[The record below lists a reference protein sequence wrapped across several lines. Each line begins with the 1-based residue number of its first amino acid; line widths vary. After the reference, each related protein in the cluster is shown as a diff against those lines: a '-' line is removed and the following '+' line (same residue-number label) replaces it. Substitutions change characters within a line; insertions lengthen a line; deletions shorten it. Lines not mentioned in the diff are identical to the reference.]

1 MCDER
6 GGVSDP
12 EFPFALPELGALIAA
27 SPRIVASGPT
37 RADAWRANTPT
48 GASYHDGIER
58 YRSSIDQGVWPPVD
72 FNGEFDALGVDV
84 RALAPA
90 SAEDETPFPE
100 VPDWLAA
107 EDRDVF
113 EAFRGEFAEQ
123 RHGPFADLCDFGT
136 ENTNERRIAS
146 SPRSHARSPR
156 QIRVPSSSVTREEK
170 HLSAA
175 APTRVRPP
183 EEDALFADDEIDDVS
198 DDEAADDES
207 AMRRAMRRSPRYP
220 ALLDAYFR
228 CATVGASATR
238 VAAAE
243 RRKRKLLERAAR
255 ARDDGAR
262 ADDVGG
268 RPTGHTFGHAEPVL
282 GSTEPVPGS
291 GSGSGS
297 SSSSHSSKCSRWRDR
312 RGEAGERG
320 PGAEAA
326 SPQTPAG
333 VFFCA
338 SENGGPN
345 AGSVDAFMAECVSE
359 MEAYAED
366 LRATYREAEDACA
379 VFEARIATLGRL
391 TLKSDDEDDAV
402 TRNGVANAYE
412 DGCLS
417 APLPATTTDATTTD
431 ATDDRRTKPGAT
443 PKRGALPTVLDGVP
457 APPPSAS
464 ETLRETLKRKY
475 AASILTLKDEFL
487 KKRKKGKLPAAA
499 TEALK
504 RWWRARVAWPYPSEE
519 EKRALGAETRLDPTQ
534 INNWFIN
541 QRKRHWHKLFEGGVP
556 PAAEAEA
563 RAALVERFG
572 SIQAAIDGALGDA

>member
-27 SPRIVASGPT
+27 SPRVVASGPT
-37 RADAWRANTPT
+37 RADASRANTPT

-100 VPDWLAA
+100 VPDWLAT

-136 ENTNERRIAS
+136 ENTNDRRIAS

-156 QIRVPSSSVTREEK
+156 HIRVPSSSVTREEK

-175 APTRVRPP
+175 PTTRVRPP
-183 EEDALFADDEIDDVS
+183 EDSPIIADDEIDDVS

-220 ALLDAYFR
+220 ALLEAYFR

-268 RPTGHTFGHAEPVL
+268 RPTGHTFGSVP
-282 GSTEPVPGS
+282 STEPVPGS

-312 RGEAGERG
+312 RGEVGERG

-326 SPQTPAG
+326 SPQTPTG

-338 SENGGPN
+338 GSVD

-366 LRATYREAEDACA
+366 LLATYREAEDACA
-379 VFEARIATLGRL
+379 AFEARVATLGRL

-402 TRNGVANAYE
+402 TRNGVAGHSG
-412 DGCLS
+412 GCLS
-417 APLPATTTDATTTD
+417 APLPSTDDATTTNS
-431 ATDDRRTKPGAT
+431 TDDGRTRPGAT

-572 SIQAAIDGALGDA
+572 SIQAAIDGALGDALER

>member
-37 RADAWRANTPT
+37 RADASRANTPT

-113 EAFRGEFAEQ
+113 EAFRGEPPFAEQ

-136 ENTNERRIAS
+136 ENTNDRRIAS

-156 QIRVPSSSVTREEK
+156 RIRVPSSSVTREEK
-170 HLSAA
+170 HLSPRA

-255 ARDDGAR
+255 ARADGIGDR
-262 ADDVGG
+262 SI
-268 RPTGHTFGHAEPVL
+268 GHAFESDPIL
-282 GSTEPVPGS
+282 GGGDHPS

-297 SSSSHSSKCSRWRDR
+297 SSSSSSKCSRWR
-312 RGEAGERG
+312 AGEIGEPGPTAEAFPLDPFRG
-320 PGAEAA
+320 PVFERNGPRAA
-326 SPQTPAG
+326 RAD
-333 VFFCA
+333 A
-338 SENGGPN
+338 R
-345 AGSVDAFMAECVSE
+345 SVDEFMAKCVSE

-379 VFEARIATLGRL
+379 AFEARVAKLGRL
-391 TLKSDDEDDAV
+391 TLRDDDEEKNARA
-402 TRNGVANAYE
+402 TRFPVAGAAPAPAPAPATRPRSE
-412 DGCLS
+412 KC
-417 APLPATTTDATTTD
+417 PLPLGPSA
-431 ATDDRRTKPGAT
+431 
-443 PKRGALPTVLDGVP
+443 RGAHSSD
-457 APPPSAS
+457 
-464 ETLRETLKRKY
+464 TLRETLKRKY

-487 KKRKKGKLPAAA
+487 KKRKKGKLPSTA
-499 TEALK
+499 TDFLK
-504 RWWRARVAWPYPSEE
+504 TWWREKVVWPYPTEE
-519 EKRALGAETRLDPTQ
+519 EKRCLGSQTGLDPTQ

-541 QRKRHWHKLFEGGVP
+541 QRKRHWHKLFENGVP
-556 PAAEAEA
+556 PNDEHEA
-563 RAALVERFG
+563 RAALAKRFG
-572 SIQAAIDGALGDA
+572 SIQAAVDVARDA

>member
-37 RADAWRANTPT
+37 RADASRANTPT

-255 ARDDGAR
+255 ARDDGAFEQF
-262 ADDVGG
+262 

-282 GSTEPVPGS
+282 GNTEPVPGS

-338 SENGGPN
+338 SPN
-345 AGSVDAFMAECVSE
+345 AGSVDAGSVDAFMAECVSE

-379 VFEARIATLGRL
+379 AFEARVATLGRL

-402 TRNGVANAYE
+402 TRNGETRNANAYE

-417 APLPATTTDATTTD
+417 APLPATTTDATTD
-431 ATDDRRTKPGAT
+431 ATGQTDDRRTKPGAT
-443 PKRGALPTVLDGVP
+443 PKRGALYSST

>member
-27 SPRIVASGPT
+27 SPRVVASGPT
-37 RADAWRANTPT
+37 RADASRANTPT

-100 VPDWLAA
+100 VPDWLAT

-136 ENTNERRIAS
+136 ENTNDRRIAS

-156 QIRVPSSSVTREEK
+156 HIRVPSSSVTREEK

-175 APTRVRPP
+175 PTTRVRPP
-183 EEDALFADDEIDDVS
+183 EDSPIIADDEIDDVS
-198 DDEAADDES
+198 DDEGADDES

-220 ALLDAYFR
+220 ALLEAYFR

-268 RPTGHTFGHAEPVL
+268 RPTGHTFGSVP
-282 GSTEPVPGS
+282 STEPVPGS

-312 RGEAGERG
+312 RGEVGERG

-326 SPQTPAG
+326 SPQTPTG

-338 SENGGPN
+338 GSVD

-366 LRATYREAEDACA
+366 LLATYREAEDACA
-379 VFEARIATLGRL
+379 AFEARVATLGRL

-402 TRNGVANAYE
+402 TRNGVAGHSG
-412 DGCLS
+412 GCLS
-417 APLPATTTDATTTD
+417 APLPSTDDATTTNS
-431 ATDDRRTKPGAT
+431 TDDGRTRPGAT

>member
-37 RADAWRANTPT
+37 RADASRANTPT

-100 VPDWLAA
+100 VPDWLAT

-136 ENTNERRIAS
+136 ENTNDRRIAS

-156 QIRVPSSSVTREEK
+156 HIRVPSSSVTREEK

-175 APTRVRPP
+175 PTTRVRPP
-183 EEDALFADDEIDDVS
+183 EDSPIIADDEIDDVS
-198 DDEAADDES
+198 DDEGADDES

-220 ALLDAYFR
+220 ALLEAYFR

-268 RPTGHTFGHAEPVL
+268 RPTGHTFGSVP
-282 GSTEPVPGS
+282 STEPVPGS

-312 RGEAGERG
+312 RGEVGERG

-326 SPQTPAG
+326 SPQTPTG

-338 SENGGPN
+338 GSVD

-366 LRATYREAEDACA
+366 LLATYREAEDACA
-379 VFEARIATLGRL
+379 AFEARVATLGRL

-402 TRNGVANAYE
+402 TRNGVAGHSG
-412 DGCLS
+412 GCLS
-417 APLPATTTDATTTD
+417 APLPSTDDATTTNS
-431 ATDDRRTKPGAT
+431 TDDGRTRPGAT
-443 PKRGALPTVLDGVP
+443 PKRGALPTVLDGVL

>member
-12 EFPFALPELGALIAA
+12 EFPFALPELGSLIAA

-37 RADAWRANTPT
+37 RADASRANTPT
-48 GASYHDGIER
+48 GASHRDVDR
-58 YRSSIDQGVWPPVD
+58 YRSSADQGVWPPVD
-72 FNGEFDALGVDV
+72 FDGEFDALGVDV

-123 RHGPFADLCDFGT
+123 RHGPFGDLCDFGT
-136 ENTNERRIAS
+136 TNAIDSHRAPPR
-146 SPRSHARSPR
+146 SPRSPAARV
-156 QIRVPSSSVTREEK
+156 QSSSITRERK
-170 HLSAA
+170 RPSAA
-175 APTRVRPP
+175 SEDLPRGGRP

-198 DDEAADDES
+198 DDEATDDETT
-207 AMRRAMRRSPRYP
+207 MRRAMRRSPRYP
-220 ALLDAYFR
+220 ALLDAYFE

-255 ARDDGAR
+255 ARADGIG
-262 ADDVGG
+262 D
-268 RPTGHTFGHAEPVL
+268 RPIGHAFEADPIL
-282 GSTEPVPGS
+282 GGGDHPS

-297 SSSSHSSKCSRWRDR
+297 SSSSSSKCSRWRA
-312 RGEAGERG
+312 GEIGERG
-320 PGAEAA
+320 PAAEAV
-326 SPQTPAG
+326 PLDPFRG
-333 VFFCA
+333 PVF
-338 SENGGPN
+338 ERNGPR
-345 AGSVDAFMAECVSE
+345 AARADARSVDEFMAKCVSE

-379 VFEARIATLGRL
+379 AFEARVAKLGRL
-391 TLKSDDEDDAV
+391 TLRDEDEEKNAQKNATRFPVAGAAPAPAPV
-402 TRNGVANAYE
+402 TRPRPEA
-412 DGCLS
+412 C
-417 APLPATTTDATTTD
+417 PLPA
-431 ATDDRRTKPGAT
+431 G
-443 PKRGALPTVLDGVP
+443 
-457 APPPSAS
+457 PSARGS
-464 ETLRETLKRKY
+464 HSSDKLRETLKRKY

-487 KKRKKGKLPAAA
+487 KKRKKGKLPSAA
-499 TEALK
+499 TDALK
-504 RWWRARVAWPYPSEE
+504 KWWRDRVVWPYPTEE
-519 EKRALGAETRLDPTQ
+519 EKRALGSETGLDPTQ

-556 PAAEAEA
+556 PNDEHEA
-563 RAALVERFG
+563 RAALARRYG
-572 SIQAAIDGALGDA
+572 SIQAAVDVARDA

>member
-27 SPRIVASGPT
+27 SPRVVASGPT
-37 RADAWRANTPT
+37 RADASRANTPT

-100 VPDWLAA
+100 VPDWLAT

-136 ENTNERRIAS
+136 ENTNDRRIAS

-156 QIRVPSSSVTREEK
+156 HIRVPSSSVTREEK

-175 APTRVRPP
+175 PTTRVRPP
-183 EEDALFADDEIDDVS
+183 EDSPINADDEIDDVS
-198 DDEAADDES
+198 DDEGADDES
-207 AMRRAMRRSPRYP
+207 AMRRAMRRSPRYL
-220 ALLDAYFR
+220 ALLEAYFR

-268 RPTGHTFGHAEPVL
+268 RPTGHTFGSVP
-282 GSTEPVPGS
+282 STEPVPGS

-312 RGEAGERG
+312 RGEVGERG

-326 SPQTPAG
+326 SPQTPTG

-338 SENGGPN
+338 GSVD

-366 LRATYREAEDACA
+366 LLATYREAEDACA
-379 VFEARIATLGRL
+379 AFEARVATLGRL

-402 TRNGVANAYE
+402 TRNGVAGHSG
-412 DGCLS
+412 GCLS
-417 APLPATTTDATTTD
+417 APLPSTDDATTTNS
-431 ATDDRRTKPGAT
+431 TDDGRTRPGAT

>member
-1 MCDER
+1 M
-6 GGVSDP
+6 
-12 EFPFALPELGALIAA
+12 
-27 SPRIVASGPT
+27 
-37 RADAWRANTPT
+37 
-48 GASYHDGIER
+48 
-58 YRSSIDQGVWPPVD
+58 
-72 FNGEFDALGVDV
+72 
-84 RALAPA
+84 
-90 SAEDETPFPE
+90 
-100 VPDWLAA
+100 
-107 EDRDVF
+107 
-113 EAFRGEFAEQ
+113 
-123 RHGPFADLCDFGT
+123 
-136 ENTNERRIAS
+136 
-146 SPRSHARSPR
+146 
-156 QIRVPSSSVTREEK
+156 
-170 HLSAA
+170 
-175 APTRVRPP
+175 
-183 EEDALFADDEIDDVS
+183 
-198 DDEAADDES
+198 
-207 AMRRAMRRSPRYP
+207 
-220 ALLDAYFR
+220 
-228 CATVGASATR
+228 
-238 VAAAE
+238 
-243 RRKRKLLERAAR
+243 
-255 ARDDGAR
+255 
-262 ADDVGG
+262 
-268 RPTGHTFGHAEPVL
+268 
-282 GSTEPVPGS
+282 
-291 GSGSGS
+291 
-297 SSSSHSSKCSRWRDR
+297 
-312 RGEAGERG
+312 GERG

-326 SPQTPAG
+326 SPQTPTG

-338 SENGGPN
+338 GSVD

-366 LRATYREAEDACA
+366 LLATYREAEDACA
-379 VFEARIATLGRL
+379 AFEARVATLGRL

-402 TRNGVANAYE
+402 TRNGVAGHSG
-412 DGCLS
+412 GCLS
-417 APLPATTTDATTTD
+417 APLPSTDDATTTNS
-431 ATDDRRTKPGAT
+431 TDDGRTRPGAT

>member
-37 RADAWRANTPT
+37 RADASRANTPT
-48 GASYHDGIER
+48 GASQHDVDR
-58 YRSSIDQGVWPPVD
+58 YRSSADQGVWPPVD
-72 FNGEFDALGVDV
+72 FDGEFDALGVDV

-123 RHGPFADLCDFGT
+123 RHGPFGDLCDFGT
-136 ENTNERRIAS
+136 ANAIDSHRAPPR
-146 SPRSHARSPR
+146 SPRSPAA
-156 QIRVPSSSVTREEK
+156 RVPSSSITRERK
-170 HLSAA
+170 RPSAA
-175 APTRVRPP
+175 SEDLPRGGRA

-198 DDEAADDES
+198 DDEAADDET

-220 ALLDAYFR
+220 ALLDAYFE

-255 ARDDGAR
+255 ARADGIG
-262 ADDVGG
+262 D
-268 RPTGHTFGHAEPVL
+268 RPIGHAFESDPIL
-282 GSTEPVPGS
+282 GGGDHPS

-297 SSSSHSSKCSRWRDR
+297 SSSSSSKCSRWR
-312 RGEAGERG
+312 AGEIGEPGPTAEAFPLDPFRG
-320 PGAEAA
+320 PVFERNGPRGARADA
-326 SPQTPAG
+326 R
-333 VFFCA
+333 
-338 SENGGPN
+338 
-345 AGSVDAFMAECVSE
+345 SVDEFMAKCVSE

-379 VFEARIATLGRL
+379 AFEARVATLGRL

>member
-27 SPRIVASGPT
+27 SPRVVASGPT
-37 RADAWRANTPT
+37 RADASRANTPT

-100 VPDWLAA
+100 VPDWLAT

-136 ENTNERRIAS
+136 ENTNDRRIAS

-156 QIRVPSSSVTREEK
+156 HIRVPSSSVTREEK

-175 APTRVRPP
+175 PTTRVRPP
-183 EEDALFADDEIDDVS
+183 EDSPIIADDEIDDVS

-220 ALLDAYFR
+220 ALLEAYFR

-268 RPTGHTFGHAEPVL
+268 RPTGHTFGSVP
-282 GSTEPVPGS
+282 STEPVPGS

-312 RGEAGERG
+312 RGEVGERG

-326 SPQTPAG
+326 SPQTPTG

-338 SENGGPN
+338 GSVD

-366 LRATYREAEDACA
+366 LLATYREAEDACA
-379 VFEARIATLGRL
+379 AFEARVATLGRL

-402 TRNGVANAYE
+402 TRNGVAGHSG
-412 DGCLS
+412 GCLS
-417 APLPATTTDATTTD
+417 APLPSTDDATTTNS
-431 ATDDRRTKPGAT
+431 TDDGRTRPGAT

>member
-312 RGEAGERG
+312 RGEVGERG

-326 SPQTPAG
+326 SPQTPTG

-338 SENGGPN
+338 GSVD

-366 LRATYREAEDACA
+366 LLATYREAEDACA
-379 VFEARIATLGRL
+379 AFEARVATLGRL
-391 TLKSDDEDDAV
+391 TLRDEEDDREEEIGRAA
-402 TRNGVANAYE
+402 TP
-412 DGCLS
+412 LS
-417 APLPATTTDATTTD
+417 AARATRDGAAATK
-431 ATDDRRTKPGAT
+431 ATDPGPRGVGPSGT
-443 PKRGALPTVLDGVP
+443 PKREVP
-457 APPPSAS
+457 NAVPNACDA
-464 ETLRETLKRKY
+464 LRETLKRKY
-475 AASILTLKDEFL
+475 AASILSLKDEFL

-499 TEALK
+499 TGALK
-504 RWWRARVAWPYPSEE
+504 RWWRARVVWPYPSEE
-519 EKRALGAETRLDPTQ
+519 EKRALGEDTGLDPTQ

-556 PAAEAEA
+556 PGTEAEA
-563 RAALVERFG
+563 RAALAARFG
-572 SIQAAIDGALGDA
+572 SLQAAVDVARDA

>member
-156 QIRVPSSSVTREEK
+156 HIRVPSSSVTREEK

-175 APTRVRPP
+175 PTTRVRPP
-183 EEDALFADDEIDDVS
+183 EDSPIIADDEIDDVS

-366 LRATYREAEDACA
+366 LLATYREAEDACA
-379 VFEARIATLGRL
+379 AFEARVATLGRL

-402 TRNGVANAYE
+402 TRNGVAGHSG
-412 DGCLS
+412 GCLS
-417 APLPATTTDATTTD
+417 APLPSTDDATTTNS
-431 ATDDRRTKPGAT
+431 TDDGRTRPGAT

>member
-37 RADAWRANTPT
+37 RADASRANTPT

-113 EAFRGEFAEQ
+113 EAFRGEPPFAEQ

-136 ENTNERRIAS
+136 ENTNDRRIAS

-156 QIRVPSSSVTREEK
+156 RIRVPSSSVTREEK

-255 ARDDGAR
+255 ARDDGAFEQF
-262 ADDVGG
+262 
-268 RPTGHTFGHAEPVL
+268 RPTGHTFGHASQPVL
-282 GSTEPVPGS
+282 GNTEPVPGS

-333 VFFCA
+333 VFFGT
-338 SENGGPN
+338 SKNGPRAARAD

-379 VFEARIATLGRL
+379 AFEARVATLGRL

-402 TRNGVANAYE
+402 TRNGVANLNNE
-412 DGCLS
+412 GGCLS
-417 APLPATTTDATTTD
+417 APLPSTNDATTTN
-431 ATDDRRTKPGAT
+431 ATDDGRTRLGAT
-443 PKRGALPTVLDGVP
+443 PKRGALPT
-457 APPPSAS
+457 PPPSAS

>member
-27 SPRIVASGPT
+27 SPRVVASGPT
-37 RADAWRANTPT
+37 RADASRANTPT

-100 VPDWLAA
+100 VPDWLAT

-136 ENTNERRIAS
+136 ENTNDRRIAS
-146 SPRSHARSPR
+146 SPRSHARSTR
-156 QIRVPSSSVTREEK
+156 HIRVPSSSVTREEK

-175 APTRVRPP
+175 PTTRVRPP
-183 EEDALFADDEIDDVS
+183 EDSPIIADDEIDDVS

-220 ALLDAYFR
+220 ALLEAYFR

-268 RPTGHTFGHAEPVL
+268 RPTGHTFGSVP
-282 GSTEPVPGS
+282 STEPVPGS

-326 SPQTPAG
+326 SPQTPTG

-338 SENGGPN
+338 GSVD

-366 LRATYREAEDACA
+366 LLATYREAEDACA
-379 VFEARIATLGRL
+379 AFEARVATLGRL

-402 TRNGVANAYE
+402 TRNGVAGHSG
-412 DGCLS
+412 GCLS
-417 APLPATTTDATTTD
+417 APLPSTDDATTTNS
-431 ATDDRRTKPGAT
+431 TDDGRTRPGAT

>member
-37 RADAWRANTPT
+37 RADASRANTPT
-48 GASYHDGIER
+48 GASQHDVDR
-58 YRSSIDQGVWPPVD
+58 YRSSADQGVWPPVD
-72 FNGEFDALGVDV
+72 FDGEFDALGVDV

-123 RHGPFADLCDFGT
+123 RHGPFGDLCDFGT
-136 ENTNERRIAS
+136 ANAIDSHRAPPR
-146 SPRSHARSPR
+146 SPRSPAA
-156 QIRVPSSSVTREEK
+156 RVPSSSITRERK
-170 HLSAA
+170 RPSAA
-175 APTRVRPP
+175 SEDLPRGGRA

-198 DDEAADDES
+198 DDEAADDET

-220 ALLDAYFR
+220 ALLDAYFE

-255 ARDDGAR
+255 ARADGIG
-262 ADDVGG
+262 D
-268 RPTGHTFGHAEPVL
+268 RPIGHAFEADPIL
-282 GSTEPVPGS
+282 GGGDHPS

-297 SSSSHSSKCSRWRDR
+297 SSSSSSKCSRWRA
-312 RGEAGERG
+312 GEIGERG
-320 PGAEAA
+320 PAAEAV
-326 SPQTPAG
+326 PLDPFRG
-333 VFFCA
+333 PVF
-338 SENGGPN
+338 ERNGPR
-345 AGSVDAFMAECVSE
+345 AARADARSVDEFMAKCVSE

-379 VFEARIATLGRL
+379 AFEARVAKLGRL
-391 TLKSDDEDDAV
+391 TLRDEDEEKNAQKNA
-402 TRNGVANAYE
+402 TRFPVAGAAPAPAPAPRPRSE
-412 DGCLS
+412 AC
-417 APLPATTTDATTTD
+417 PLPA
-431 ATDDRRTKPGAT
+431 G
-443 PKRGALPTVLDGVP
+443 
-457 APPPSAS
+457 PSARGGHS
-464 ETLRETLKRKY
+464 SDTLRETLKRKY

-487 KKRKKGKLPAAA
+487 KKRKKGKLPSAA
-499 TEALK
+499 TDALK
-504 RWWRARVAWPYPSEE
+504 KWWRDRVVWPYPTEE
-519 EKRALGAETRLDPTQ
+519 EKRALGSETGLDPTQ

-556 PAAEAEA
+556 PNDEHEA
-563 RAALVERFG
+563 RAALARRYG
-572 SIQAAIDGALGDA
+572 SIQAAVDVARDA

>member
-37 RADAWRANTPT
+37 RADASRANTPT

-136 ENTNERRIAS
+136 ENTNDRRIAS

-156 QIRVPSSSVTREEK
+156 HIRVPSSSVTREEK

-175 APTRVRPP
+175 PTTRVRPP
-183 EEDALFADDEIDDVS
+183 EDSPIIADDETDDVS

-220 ALLDAYFR
+220 ALLEAYFR

-268 RPTGHTFGHAEPVL
+268 RPTGHTFGSVP
-282 GSTEPVPGS
+282 STEPVPGS

-312 RGEAGERG
+312 RGEVGERG

-326 SPQTPAG
+326 SPQTPTG

-338 SENGGPN
+338 GSVD

-366 LRATYREAEDACA
+366 LLATYREAEDACA
-379 VFEARIATLGRL
+379 AFEARVATLGRL

-402 TRNGVANAYE
+402 TRNGVAGHSG
-412 DGCLS
+412 GCLS
-417 APLPATTTDATTTD
+417 APLPSTDDATTTNS
-431 ATDDRRTKPGAT
+431 TDDGRTRPGAT

>member
-27 SPRIVASGPT
+27 SPRVVASGPT
-37 RADAWRANTPT
+37 RADASRANTPT

-100 VPDWLAA
+100 VPDWLAT

-136 ENTNERRIAS
+136 ENTNDRRIAS

-156 QIRVPSSSVTREEK
+156 HIRVPSSSVTREEK

-175 APTRVRPP
+175 PTTRVRPP
-183 EEDALFADDEIDDVS
+183 EDSPINADDEIDDVS
-198 DDEAADDES
+198 DDEGADDES

-220 ALLDAYFR
+220 ALLEAYFR

-268 RPTGHTFGHAEPVL
+268 RPTGHTFGSVP
-282 GSTEPVPGS
+282 STEPVPGS

-312 RGEAGERG
+312 RGEVGERG

-326 SPQTPAG
+326 SPQTPTG

-338 SENGGPN
+338 GSVD

-366 LRATYREAEDACA
+366 LLATYREAEDACA
-379 VFEARIATLGRL
+379 AFEARVATLGRL

-402 TRNGVANAYE
+402 TRNGVAGHSG
-412 DGCLS
+412 GCLS
-417 APLPATTTDATTTD
+417 APLPSTDDATTTNS
-431 ATDDRRTKPGAT
+431 TDDGRTRPGAT

>member
-37 RADAWRANTPT
+37 RADASRANTPT

-100 VPDWLAA
+100 VPDWLAT

-136 ENTNERRIAS
+136 ENTNDRRIAS

-156 QIRVPSSSVTREEK
+156 HIRVPSSSVTREEK

-175 APTRVRPP
+175 PTTRVRPP
-183 EEDALFADDEIDDVS
+183 EDSPIIADDETDDVS

-220 ALLDAYFR
+220 ALLEAYFR

-268 RPTGHTFGHAEPVL
+268 RPTGHTFGSVP
-282 GSTEPVPGS
+282 STEPVPGS

-312 RGEAGERG
+312 RGEVGERG

-326 SPQTPAG
+326 SPQTPTG

-338 SENGGPN
+338 GSVD

-366 LRATYREAEDACA
+366 LLATYREAEDACA
-379 VFEARIATLGRL
+379 AFEARVATLGRL

-402 TRNGVANAYE
+402 TRNGVAGHSG
-412 DGCLS
+412 GCLS
-417 APLPATTTDATTTD
+417 APLPSTDDATTTNS
-431 ATDDRRTKPGAT
+431 TDDGRTRPGAT

>member
-27 SPRIVASGPT
+27 SPRVVASGPT
-37 RADAWRANTPT
+37 RADASRANTPT

-100 VPDWLAA
+100 VPDWLAT

-136 ENTNERRIAS
+136 ENTNDRRIAS

-156 QIRVPSSSVTREEK
+156 HIRVPSSSVTREEK

-175 APTRVRPP
+175 PTTRVRPP
-183 EEDALFADDEIDDVS
+183 EDSPIIADDEIDDVS
-198 DDEAADDES
+198 DDEGADDES

-220 ALLDAYFR
+220 ALLEAYFR

-268 RPTGHTFGHAEPVL
+268 RPTGHTFGSVP
-282 GSTEPVPGS
+282 STEPVPGS

-312 RGEAGERG
+312 RGEVGERG
-320 PGAEAA
+320 PRRGGGF
-326 SPQTPAG
+326 PQTPTG

-338 SENGGPN
+338 GSVD

-359 MEAYAED
+359 ME
-366 LRATYREAEDACA
+366 RT
-379 VFEARIATLGRL
+379 
-391 TLKSDDEDDAV
+391 
-402 TRNGVANAYE
+402 
-412 DGCLS
+412 
-417 APLPATTTDATTTD
+417 
-431 ATDDRRTKPGAT
+431 RRTCS
-443 PKRGALPTVLDGVP
+443 RRTVRRR
-457 APPPSAS
+457 
-464 ETLRETLKRKY
+464 T
-475 AASILTLKDEFL
+475 
-487 KKRKKGKLPAAA
+487 
-499 TEALK
+499 
-504 RWWRARVAWPYPSEE
+504 RARRSR
-519 EKRALGAETRLDPTQ
+519 RASRRWA
-534 INNWFIN
+534 
-541 QRKRHWHKLFEGGVP
+541 
-556 PAAEAEA
+556 
-563 RAALVERFG
+563 G
-572 SIQAAIDGALGDA
+572 SP

>member
-27 SPRIVASGPT
+27 SPRVVASGPT
-37 RADAWRANTPT
+37 RADASRANTPT

-100 VPDWLAA
+100 VPDWLAT

-136 ENTNERRIAS
+136 ENTNDRRIAS

-156 QIRVPSSSVTREEK
+156 HIRVPSSSVTREEK

-175 APTRVRPP
+175 PTTRVRPP
-183 EEDALFADDEIDDVS
+183 EDSPINADDEIDDVS

-220 ALLDAYFR
+220 ALLEAYFR

-268 RPTGHTFGHAEPVL
+268 RPTGHTFGSVP
-282 GSTEPVPGS
+282 STEPVPGS

-312 RGEAGERG
+312 RGEVGERG

-326 SPQTPAG
+326 SPQTPTG

-338 SENGGPN
+338 GSVD

-366 LRATYREAEDACA
+366 LLATYREAEDACA
-379 VFEARIATLGRL
+379 AFEARVATLGRL

-402 TRNGVANAYE
+402 TRNGVAGHSG
-412 DGCLS
+412 GCLS
-417 APLPATTTDATTTD
+417 APLPSTDDATTTNS
-431 ATDDRRTKPGAT
+431 TDDGRTRPGAT

>member
-37 RADAWRANTPT
+37 RADASRANTPT
-48 GASYHDGIER
+48 GASQHDVDR
-58 YRSSIDQGVWPPVD
+58 YRSSADQGVWPPVD
-72 FNGEFDALGVDV
+72 FDGEFDALGVDV

-123 RHGPFADLCDFGT
+123 RHGPFGDLCDFGT
-136 ENTNERRIAS
+136 ANAIDSHRAPPR
-146 SPRSHARSPR
+146 SPRSPAA
-156 QIRVPSSSVTREEK
+156 RVPSSSITRERK
-170 HLSAA
+170 RPSAA
-175 APTRVRPP
+175 SEDFMRGGRA

-198 DDEAADDES
+198 DDEAADDET

-220 ALLDAYFR
+220 ALLDAYFE

-255 ARDDGAR
+255 ARADGIG
-262 ADDVGG
+262 D
-268 RPTGHTFGHAEPVL
+268 RPIGHAFESDPIL
-282 GSTEPVPGS
+282 GGGDHPS

-297 SSSSHSSKCSRWRDR
+297 SSSSSSKCSRWR
-312 RGEAGERG
+312 AGEIGEPGPTAEAFPLDPFRG
-320 PGAEAA
+320 PVFERNGPRAA
-326 SPQTPAG
+326 RAD
-333 VFFCA
+333 A
-338 SENGGPN
+338 R
-345 AGSVDAFMAECVSE
+345 SVDEFMAKCVSE

-379 VFEARIATLGRL
+379 AFEARVAKLGRL
-391 TLKSDDEDDAV
+391 TLRDDDEEKNARA
-402 TRNGVANAYE
+402 TRFPVAGAAPAPAPAPATRPRSE
-412 DGCLS
+412 KC
-417 APLPATTTDATTTD
+417 PLPLGPSA
-431 ATDDRRTKPGAT
+431 
-443 PKRGALPTVLDGVP
+443 RGAHSSD
-457 APPPSAS
+457 
-464 ETLRETLKRKY
+464 TLRETLKRKY

-487 KKRKKGKLPAAA
+487 KKRKKGKLPSAA
-499 TEALK
+499 TDFLK
-504 RWWRARVAWPYPSEE
+504 TWWREKVVWPYPTEE
-519 EKRALGAETRLDPTQ
+519 EKRCLGSETGLDPTQ

-541 QRKRHWHKLFEGGVP
+541 QRKRHWHKLFENGVP
-556 PAAEAEA
+556 PNDEHEA
-563 RAALVERFG
+563 RAALAKRFG
-572 SIQAAIDGALGDA
+572 SIQAAVDVARDA

>member
-100 VPDWLAA
+100 VPDWLAT

-136 ENTNERRIAS
+136 ENTNDRRIAS

-156 QIRVPSSSVTREEK
+156 HIRVPSSSVTREEK

-312 RGEAGERG
+312 RGEVGERG

-326 SPQTPAG
+326 SPQTPTG
-333 VFFCA
+333 VFFC
-338 SENGGPN
+338 

-366 LRATYREAEDACA
+366 LLATYREAEDACA
-379 VFEARIATLGRL
+379 AFEARVATLGRL

-402 TRNGVANAYE
+402 TRNGVAGHSG
-412 DGCLS
+412 GCLS
-417 APLPATTTDATTTD
+417 APLPSTDDATTTNS
-431 ATDDRRTKPGAT
+431 TDDGRTRPGAT

>member
-37 RADAWRANTPT
+37 RADASRANTPT

-100 VPDWLAA
+100 VPDWLAT

-136 ENTNERRIAS
+136 ENTNDRRIAS

-156 QIRVPSSSVTREEK
+156 HIRVPSSSVTREEK

-175 APTRVRPP
+175 PTTRVRPP
-183 EEDALFADDEIDDVS
+183 EDSPIIADDEIDDVS

-220 ALLDAYFR
+220 ALLEAYFR

-268 RPTGHTFGHAEPVL
+268 RPTGHTFGSVP
-282 GSTEPVPGS
+282 STEPVPGS

-312 RGEAGERG
+312 RGEVGERG

-326 SPQTPAG
+326 SPQTPTG

-338 SENGGPN
+338 GSVD

-366 LRATYREAEDACA
+366 LLATYREAEDACA
-379 VFEARIATLGRL
+379 AFEARVATLGRL

-402 TRNGVANAYE
+402 TRNGVAGHSG
-412 DGCLS
+412 GCLS
-417 APLPATTTDATTTD
+417 APLPSTDDATTTNS
-431 ATDDRRTKPGAT
+431 TDDGRTRPGAT

>member
-156 QIRVPSSSVTREEK
+156 HIRVPSSSVTREEK

-175 APTRVRPP
+175 PTTRVRPP
-183 EEDALFADDEIDDVS
+183 EDSPIIADDEIDDVS

-220 ALLDAYFR
+220 ALLEAYFR

-326 SPQTPAG
+326 SPQTPTG

-338 SENGGPN
+338 GSVD

-366 LRATYREAEDACA
+366 LLATYREAEDACA
-379 VFEARIATLGRL
+379 AFEARVATLGRL

-402 TRNGVANAYE
+402 TRNGVAGHSG
-412 DGCLS
+412 GCLS
-417 APLPATTTDATTTD
+417 APLPSTDDATTTNS
-431 ATDDRRTKPGAT
+431 TDDGRTRPGAT

>member
-37 RADAWRANTPT
+37 RADASRANTPT

-100 VPDWLAA
+100 VPDWLAT

-136 ENTNERRIAS
+136 ENTNDRRIAS

-156 QIRVPSSSVTREEK
+156 HIRVPSSSVTREEK

-175 APTRVRPP
+175 PTTRVRPP
-183 EEDALFADDEIDDVS
+183 EDSPIIADDEIDDVS

-220 ALLDAYFR
+220 ALLEAYFR

-268 RPTGHTFGHAEPVL
+268 RPTGHTFGSVP
-282 GSTEPVPGS
+282 STEPVPGS

-312 RGEAGERG
+312 RGEVGERG

-326 SPQTPAG
+326 SPQTPTG

-338 SENGGPN
+338 GSVD

-366 LRATYREAEDACA
+366 LLATYREAEDACA
-379 VFEARIATLGRL
+379 AFEARVATLGRL

-402 TRNGVANAYE
+402 TRNGVAGHSG
-412 DGCLS
+412 GCLS
-417 APLPATTTDATTTD
+417 APLPSTDDATTTNS
-431 ATDDRRTKPGAT
+431 TDDGRTRPGAT

-534 INNWFIN
+534 INFIN

>member
-37 RADAWRANTPT
+37 RADASRANTPT

-100 VPDWLAA
+100 VPDWLAT

-136 ENTNERRIAS
+136 ENTNDRRIAS

-156 QIRVPSSSVTREEK
+156 HIRVPSSSVTREEK

-175 APTRVRPP
+175 PTTRVRPP
-183 EEDALFADDEIDDVS
+183 EDSPIIADDEIDDVS

-220 ALLDAYFR
+220 ALLEAYFR

-268 RPTGHTFGHAEPVL
+268 RPTGHTFGSVP
-282 GSTEPVPGS
+282 STEPVPGS

-326 SPQTPAG
+326 SPQTPTG

-338 SENGGPN
+338 GSVD

-366 LRATYREAEDACA
+366 LLATYREAEDACA
-379 VFEARIATLGRL
+379 AFEARVATLGRL

-402 TRNGVANAYE
+402 TRNGVAGHSG
-412 DGCLS
+412 GCLS
-417 APLPATTTDATTTD
+417 APLPSTDDATTTNS
-431 ATDDRRTKPGAT
+431 TDDGRTRPGAT